1 MKIYE
6 FDAVVQK
13 HEGIDGAYIIF
24 PYDVQK
30 EFGVKGQVKV
40 KAFFDRIEYR
50 GSLVK
55 MGMNCHWLGITK
67 EIRKKINKSPGD
79 NVHVILQK
87 DDEVRTVEIPDGFVR
102 LLKEEGLLE
111 VFEKMSYTHR
121 KEYIVWISD
130 AKKDE
135 TRRRRMEKAIE
146 VIRKKVK

>member
-1 MKIYE
+1 MKTYE

>member
-1 MKIYE
+1 MKTYE

-30 EFGVKGQVKV
+30 EFGVKGQV